1 MHALGELAPVR
12 LLARGLL
19 ALLPAALMPAA
30 PAQAQ
35 SGAPV
40 VWVEKRVS
48 LQGRVISS
56 LPDVVN
62 ESKQDVAG
70 ATLADVRLALE
81 RALRAKGLFAD
92 SSTGAQVP
100 GALQARTTLLSFKTG
115 DAAGRWIGFGAGAAR
130 CSIRIQLLEA
140 GSARAVADIVHT
152 RVVDSGGFFTI
163 GADNS
168 IHRDLAEELAE
179 TVARVLQK
187 GS

>member
-1 MHALGELAPVR
+1 MHAPRVSATSRPLTG
-12 LLARGLL
+12 GLL
-19 ALLPAALMPAA
+19 ALLAAVLMPAA

-40 VWVEKRVS
+40 VWVDKRVS
-48 LQGRVISS
+48 LQGRVVSS
-56 LPDVVN
+56 LPDVVD
-62 ESKQDVAG
+62 ESRQNIPA
-70 ATLADVRLALE
+70 ATLADVRHALE
-81 RALRAKGLFAD
+81 RALRAKGLVAD
-92 SSTGAQVP
+92 SPGGAQVP

-115 DAAGRWIGFGAGAAR
+115 DAGGRWIGFGAGAAR

-140 GSARAVADIVHT
+140 ESGRAVADIVHT

-179 TVARVLQK
+179 VVARVLQK
-187 GS
+187 GK